1 MSEQNNVFI
10 KILQNQK
17 AIRILFI
24 VLNALAWYAD
34 NISQEELTNNQ
45 KNRSETP
52 QFIYNFI
59 LTISI
64 LVNIYYIV
72 TIQEQIVKSNQNTKN
87 LETRRD
93 ALILLVIS
101 LSILLYSQNSTGN
114 VQPIV
119 DLDFTNN

>member
-34 NISQEELTNNQ
+34 NTSQEELTNNQ
-45 KNRSETP
+45 KNRSEAP